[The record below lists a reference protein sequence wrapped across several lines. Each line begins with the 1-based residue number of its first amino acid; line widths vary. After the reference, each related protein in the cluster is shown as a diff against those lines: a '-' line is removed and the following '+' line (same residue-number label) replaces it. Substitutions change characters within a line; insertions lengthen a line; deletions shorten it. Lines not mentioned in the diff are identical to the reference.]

1 MIQESIHECC
11 LILAP
16 FNTVLRLIQTPSSI
30 TTPGPIVTFGPWKD
44 IIKNIS
50 AFKSLITY
58 HAVGS
63 NFGSW
68 VDNDVS
74 NKTWP
79 FRQQRAVLLTQ
90 RCEVETHSCKKVF
103 INHNIRIHRLL
114 AEIILTCEEVSR
126 LTNVHPESLKLHTVQ
141 LAFLC
146 LSWEDLFLN
155 TRWLDLDPEMF
166 KLKAE
171 IRLCWLN
178 TYLG

>member
-44 IIKNIS
+44 IVKNIEPS
-50 AFKSLITY
+50 KSRFTY
-58 HAVGS
+58 HAVRS

-74 NKTWP
+74 NKTWS
-79 FRQQRAVLLTQ
+79 FWQQRAVLLTQ
-90 RCEVETHSCKKVF
+90 RCEVETHSCKVRKS
-103 INHNIRIHRLL
+103 NHNIRIHRFLP
-114 AEIILTCEEVSR
+114 EIIFTCEEVSR
-126 LTNVHPESLKLHTVQ
+126 LTNIHPESLKLHTVQ
-141 LAFLC
+141 LALLR
-146 LSWEDLFLN
+146 LSWENLFLN

-166 KLKAE
+166 QLKTDT
-171 IRLCWLN
+171 RLGGQN